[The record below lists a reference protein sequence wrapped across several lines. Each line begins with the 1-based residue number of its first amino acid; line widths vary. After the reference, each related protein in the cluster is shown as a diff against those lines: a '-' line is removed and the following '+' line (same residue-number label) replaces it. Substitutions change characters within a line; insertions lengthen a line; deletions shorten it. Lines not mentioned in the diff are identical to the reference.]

1 MKKMYRKPKIE
12 VSAQVE
18 SKQPVMLLGSGTAP
32 EPTTP
37 NPAPRQAP
45 AAAGH
50 GI

>member
-1 MKKMYRKPKIE
+1 MKKMYKKPKID

-32 EPTTP
+32 EPTP